1 MAKEGTLKLTP
12 GGAQALRAWMQRHG
26 VTLAGLAKSAGLPHS
41 MAASRALKL
50 EGRLSLEQVGN
61 LVGCAGGELTAAQ
74 LVGLELAAAIP
85 VLPAVQPPPAPRP
98 ASAPPRVDAPAPPP
112 GQPPGQPEIE
122 ALDDDGID
130 LKSLGSEALGVLVE
144 GMRAAAPG
152 SSERRRHAD
161 LVRAYVSGKAR
172 QAEEKREEPQHV
184 SDDELMRKMQL
195 IESQWTGR
203 SLASIE
209 AEDRGDYEGE
219 GLA

>member
-1 MAKEGTLKLTP
+1 MARKEDTLKLTES
-12 GGAQALRAWMQRHG
+12 GAAAVRAWMLRHG
-26 VTLAGLAKSAGLPHS
+26 VTLVALAQAAGLPHQ
-41 MAASRALKL
+41 MAASRAIKR
-50 EGRLSLEQVGN
+50 EGRLSLEQVGK
-61 LVGCAGGELTAAQ
+61 LVSHAGGELTAAQ
-74 LVGLELAAAIP
+74 LVGMDMAAAIP
-85 VLPAVQPPPAPRP
+85 VVAVQPPPAPRP
-98 ASAPPRVDAPAPPP
+98 ASAPPRATAPALPPE
-112 GQPPGQPEIE
+112 QPEPGAE
-122 ALDDDGID
+122 AMDDDGID

-184 SDDELMRKMQL
+184 TDDELMRKMQL